1 MGRHDNM
8 LSEPGRITKIWQA
21 GEGGLVGVDA
31 GAILL
36 EDKQFELS
44 GTSAVDAD
52 CTWDAD
58 HGLLLT
64 TPGGATDR
72 EQNVLLPSTDADNSS
87 TFREISWGT
96 DRESEFECVIR
107 TGTLISLEE
116 MQFGLVL
123 TVPTP
128 FDEATDADQVKF
140 GYLEGTDTT
149 WQCQVSIGNVDTAVN
164 SNVTVVANSVY
175 HFAIR
180 IDKDR
185 LARFYINDRLVHVTT
200 ALTDAVDLLPT
211 VGVQAGTAT
220 LAAAIHVRGIA
231 MARVLAS

>member
-1 MGRHDNM
+1 MSSHNM
-8 LSEPGRITKIWQA
+8 LDMPGRLTKIWQA

-44 GTSAVDAD
+44 GTSAADGD

-64 TPGGATDR
+64 TAGGVTDR
-72 EQNVLLPSTDADNSS
+72 EQDVLLPSSTGDNSS

-96 DRESEFECVIR
+96 DRESEFESVIR
-107 TGTLISLEE
+107 TGTLIALEE
-116 MQFGLVL
+116 IQTGLVL
-123 TVPTP
+123 TVPVP

-140 GYLEGTDTT
+140 GYLQGTDTA
-149 WQCQVSIGNVDTAVN
+149 WQCQVSIGGTDTAVT
-164 SNVTVVANSVY
+164 SNVIVVANTVY

-200 ALTDAVDLLPT
+200 ALTDTVDLLPM
-211 VGVQAGTAT
+211 VGVQSGTAT
-220 LAAAIHVRGIA
+220 LAAAMHVRGIA
-231 MARVLAS
+231 MSRVLAS